1 MTYLR
6 EQRNSAYTLIEM
18 IISIMLMAILGGLLA
33 SIIAVNFK
41 TMGDVSDRKKLVTR
55 GTLAI
60 NLFEREVGM
69 LKTPADILVAT
80 SSEFKFTDT
89 YGNTLDYVITGNTL
103 TRKLGA
109 GTAMALATPIINTD
123 TEFSYYGANNATT
136 SVKADMRLIKL
147 VLVMDDG
154 GTGISLLSIVY
165 PENIKVVNH

>member
-1 MTYLR
+1 MRYLWKKST
-6 EQRNSAYTLIEM
+6 NAYTLIEL
-18 IISIMLMAILGGLLA
+18 IVAIMLMAILSGLLA

-41 TMGDVSDRKKLVTR
+41 TMGEVSDRKKLVTR

-69 LKTPADILVAT
+69 LKKTANILVAT
-80 SSEFKFTDT
+80 SSQFKFTDT
-89 YGNTLDYVITGNTL
+89 YGNTLDYVITGSNL

-109 GTAMALATPIINTD
+109 GLANTLATPVINAD
-123 TEFSYYGANNATT
+123 TEFSYFGADNAVTA
-136 SVKADMRLIKL
+136 VKADMRLVKL